1 MKLDV
6 SSLSFSY
13 GEHPLLSDV
22 SFSISS
28 EKSYA
33 LIGKNG
39 SGKSTMFKLLLS
51 MLKGKGE
58 IAIDGRNIESFSA
71 RERGCMFS
79 YIPQDTANLSGYTA
93 LEVILM
99 GKAGKISLFSHPG
112 KEDEEKAKSIM
123 ATLGIERLWNEAID
137 KISGG
142 ERDLV
147 FFSRAVFQDSMFII
161 LDEPTANLDYM
172 NQIMIL
178 SRIET
183 LKRQGKGIIFSTHNP
198 EEALQNADEILI
210 LDKGKIAFSG
220 SADECIEKNA
230 LETLFEGK
238 ITVRKIAVDG
248 KERFI
253 CIPT

>member
-1 MKLDV
+1 MPQRSNQIQSQTQQQV
-6 SSLSFSY
+6 QTLS
-13 GEHPLLSDV
+13 PQQILTVRLLELPELELEDR
-22 SFSISS
+22 IRA
-28 EKSYA
+28 E
-33 LIGKNG
+33 
-39 SGKSTMFKLLLS
+39 LL
-51 MLKGKGE
+51 E
-58 IAIDGRNIESFSA
+58 N
-71 RERGCMFS
+71 
-79 YIPQDTANLSGYTA
+79 PA
-93 LEVILM
+93 LEE
-99 GKAGKISLFSHPG
+99 G

-142 ERDLV
+142 ERELV